1 LRRTPSIA
9 PTFALAFLSAS
20 FAFTQTTQPSAKI
33 TGDVVPAADWQQ
45 VAPESVGYSSAKLE
59 ALRAWVKTQDTGS
72 MMVVVQ
78 GRVIFSYGDVAHASK
93 IASARK
99 SVLDMLYGKYV
110 MNNTIDVGKN
120 VKELGLEDPKAP
132 FYPMEAKATLI
143 QLLAARSCI
152 YLPER
157 VHPGDLSDGDQG
169 RFMPPRNSCFPGAQ
183 MVYNNW
189 DFDNAGVVF
198 EKLVGKSVYEAL
210 RDDLAAPLGMQ
221 DYDVERQKKEK
232 AASVSKE
239 GYPLWLSTRDMA
251 RLGLLM
257 LEGGKWNTKDLIPND
272 WVRYS
277 TTLLTP
283 FHDVHPIQ
291 MRNDGEPARWGYG
304 TMWWVWDAPMFPGDT
319 WTGFMQG
326 AYTAMGTGGTF
337 ITVLPGKDMV
347 VVHQVDIDKNSHASV
362 SQTSYMAMLSMIA
375 DANCGDNCK

>member
-1 LRRTPSIA
+1 MPR
-9 PTFALAFLSAS
+9 SAS
-20 FAFTQTTQPSAKI
+20 FVPCLVLLLTMSTAAAQTARI
-33 TGDVVPAADWQQ
+33 TGEVVPGAEWEQAK
-45 VAPESVGYSSAKLE
+45 PESVGYSSAKLE

-78 GRVIFSYGDVAHASK
+78 GRVIFSYGDLSHLSK

-110 MNNTIDVGKN
+110 MSNTIDVGKN
-120 VKELGLEDPKAP
+120 VKDLGLEDPKTP
-132 FYPMEAKATLI
+132 FYPMEGKATLI
-143 QLLAARSCI
+143 QLLASRSCI
-152 YLPER
+152 YLPEHA
-157 VHPGDLSDGDQG
+157 HPGDLPEYDQG
-169 RFMPPRNSCFPGAQ
+169 RFLPPRNSCYPGSQ

-198 EKLVGKSVYEAL
+198 EREVGKPVYDAL
-210 RDDLAAPLGMQ
+210 RDDLARPLGMQ
-221 DYDVERQKKEK
+221 DYDLELQKKNK

-257 LEGGKWNTKDLIPND
+257 LDGGKWNGKELIPND

-304 TMWWVWDAPMFPGDT
+304 TMWWVWDAPAFPGDAY
-319 WTGFMQG
+319 TGFMQA

-337 ITVLPGKDMV
+337 ITVLPARDMV
-347 VVHQVDIDKNSHASV
+347 VVHQVDIDKNGRANV
-362 SQTSYMAMLSMIA
+362 SGTSYMAMLSMIA
-375 DANCGDNCK
+375 DANCADSCK